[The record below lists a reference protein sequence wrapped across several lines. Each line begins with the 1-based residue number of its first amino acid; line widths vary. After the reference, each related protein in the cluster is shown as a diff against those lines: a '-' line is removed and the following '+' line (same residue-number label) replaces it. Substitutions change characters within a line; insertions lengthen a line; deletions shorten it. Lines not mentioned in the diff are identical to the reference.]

1 MASRPAHPRY
11 RSAFSSCATSRA
23 SSASLSDDEDAITPA
38 GPIVAAAAVEETRN
52 SSSKAIRRKR
62 RAVSPADSNP
72 DVPSFSLD
80 DGAGFCYLNG
90 PDAASASDP
99 LAAGMDSL
107 SLWRRMLAVQR
118 VFGCYNSARISA
130 ALDDEALQSR
140 VPRSSRR
147 GLDVFSSSLCTAN
160 QDAELPGHVL
170 ICSTTASRTSRT
182 TSASRSST
190 SSSTER

>member
-38 GPIVAAAAVEETRN
+38 GPIVAAAVEETRHSS
-52 SSSKAIRRKR
+52 SSSKAGRRKR
-62 RAVSPADSNP
+62 RAVSPVDSNP
-72 DVPSFSLD
+72 DVSSFSLD
-80 DGAGFCYLNG
+80 DGVGFCYLGANSNG
-90 PDAASASDP
+90 HDAASASDP

-140 VPRSSRR
+140 VPSRACLDLLNDGIAHLPDGEREQVEYFIEHGEMKPSRKRRSLWR
-147 GLDVFSSSLCTAN
+147 SLA
-160 QDAELPGHVL
+160 
-170 ICSTTASRTSRT
+170 
-182 TSASRSST
+182 
-190 SSSTER
+190 

>member
-38 GPIVAAAAVEETRN
+38 GPIVAAAAAVEETRN

-140 VPRSSRR
+140 VPSRACLDLLNDSIAHLPDDEREQVEYFIEHGEMKPSRKRRSLWR
-147 GLDVFSSSLCTAN
+147 SLA
-160 QDAELPGHVL
+160 
-170 ICSTTASRTSRT
+170 
-182 TSASRSST
+182 
-190 SSSTER
+190 